1 MWNVLCLLGTYSK
14 RIGESFRVEFVTLS
28 IIRSL
33 FFVRVCVCVCVC
45 LPMKNFRI
53 SEFVVWTDSNP
64 TPSSASHRLMSEL
77 PTPLEITALLC
88 SFV

>member
-14 RIGESFRVEFVTLS
+14 RIGESFRVEFVTLC
-28 IIRSL
+28 IIRS
-33 FFVRVCVCVCVC
+33 FFVRACVGVCVCV
-45 LPMKNFRI
+45 PMKNFRI

-64 TPSSASHRLMSEL
+64 TPSSASHPLMSEL
-77 PTPLEITALLC
+77 PTPLEITAILC